1 MAFKPLSRSLIARYS
16 AHLTRPIK
24 MALGGA
30 TIVAAILPLSLMTD
44 VAAADQK
51 LWSATELLSI
61 NTLAISNLPRLPKDP
76 SNAVADDPRAAALG
90 KAFFSETRF
99 SANGAVSCASCHMP
113 DRQFQDD
120 LPVGHGIADGARR
133 TMPLAGT
140 AFHPFLFWD
149 GRKDSLWSQALGPL
163 ENPVEHGADRTMVAK
178 LVAANYRADYEA
190 LFGKLPD
197 LSGLPA
203 HAAPA
208 GTPDAVAAWSSLTLD
223 QRHSVNLVFANLG
236 KAIEAFERTIPV
248 PRTRFDDYAAAVAA
262 KDETAA
268 NQIFTEAERNG
279 LKLFLNKGGCTKC
292 HLGPQFTDM
301 KFHNIALPDTN
312 AVTDS
317 GRSSAAHTVKDDP
330 FNCLGEFSDAKLTY
344 QCQTIRTLELDL
356 PEQVGA
362 FTSPSLRGVA
372 QRPPYMHNG
381 KFATLHDVLVHYNRS
396 PPALFG
402 KSELPATRNMTP
414 LELVELETFLLT
426 LNVE

>member
-1 MAFKPLSRSLIARYS
+1 MASKPQTARLLAGGKALLKLSVEVGLRRVATVGMVL
-16 AHLTRPIK
+16 
-24 MALGGA
+24 ALFLVTGTGA
-30 TIVAAILPLSLMTD
+30 T
-44 VAAADQK
+44 DQA
-51 LWSATELLSI
+51 LWSAKELLGI
-61 NTLAISNLPRLPKDP
+61 RTLSISNLPRVPLDP
-76 SNAVADDPRAAALG
+76 SNAVADDPGAAALG
-90 KAFFSETRF
+90 KAFFFDSSF

-120 LPVGHGIADGARR
+120 RPVGLGIAEGDRR

-178 LVAANYRADYEA
+178 LIAANYRAEYEA
-190 LFGKLPD
+190 LFGEVPD
-197 LSGLPA
+197 LGELPA

-208 GTPDAVAAWSSLTLD
+208 GTPEAVAAWSTLTSD
-223 QRHSVNLVFANLG
+223 QRRSVNLVFANLG

-248 PRTRFDDYAAAVAA
+248 PRTRFDDYAAALAA
-262 KDETAA
+262 KDMATASDILTET
-268 NQIFTEAERNG
+268 ERNG
-279 LKLFLNKGGCTKC
+279 LRLFLGKGGCLQC

-301 KFHNIALPDTN
+301 RFHNIALPDTN
-312 AVTDS
+312 AINDS
-317 GRSSAAHTVKDDP
+317 GRSSAAHILKDDP
-330 FNCLGEFSDAKLTY
+330 FNCLGEFSDAKLPY
-344 QCQTIRTLELDL
+344 QCQPLRTMEIDL

-381 KFATLHDVLVHYNRS
+381 RFATLHDVLVHYSN
-396 PPALFG
+396 PPQATFS
-402 KSELPATRNMTP
+402 KSELRPRNLTP
-414 LELVELETFLLT
+414 QELVELEAFLLT